1 VAGVGFEPPTME
13 VVRFFLAYLF
23 QLLRC
28 PYVLQLGQVKKV
40 GVFDNRQAVE
50 ANLGNFIN
58 VFKQTYERLCNQKC
72 PTMYNKLPFLKQ
84 GISGVVAYGTDA
96 FLILCR
102 HSRLPP
108 GMYNIGTWDETEYP
122 QLSIAK
128 TVETIVEIVEL
139 EEVLY
144 SRKLDS
150 LEPESLGEALGL
162 QAAAQLAEALLEENM
177 RTVRPSLEDAVDR
190 MKQAYELLFRLE
202 NSLRLLI
209 EKELKRQFGEVDW
222 WEEGATHD
230 AKKES
235 ARNQKDPRWKWHDP
249 LKASPLNYVD
259 FATLHDIIVNKNWD
273 NFKAILGP
281 QATFTATFKSLEVP
295 RIVIAH
301 NNLLSQEEFYD
312 FRRNTERLLRM
323 IRAYLQ

>member
-1 VAGVGFEPPTME
+1 ME

-23 QLLRC
+23 QRLRC

-40 GVFDNRQAVE
+40 GVFDNRRTVE
-50 ANLGNFIN
+50 VNLDNFVN

-72 PTMYNKLPFLKQ
+72 PTMYYKLPFLKQ
-84 GISGVVAYGTDA
+84 GISGMVVYGTDA

-102 HSRLPP
+102 NSRLPL
-108 GMYNIGTWDETEYP
+108 GMYNLGTWDETEFP

-128 TVETIVEIVEL
+128 TVETIAEIVEL

-144 SRKLDS
+144 SKKLDS
-150 LEPESLGEALGL
+150 LEPESLGEALGPK
-162 QAAAQLAEALLEENM
+162 AANQLAEALLEENM

-202 NSLRLLI
+202 NSLRQLI
-209 EKELKRQFGEVDW
+209 KQELQKQFGEDW
-222 WEEGATHD
+222 WEKGATHD

-235 ARNQKDPRWKWHDP
+235 DKHRQDPKWKWHEPIKD
-249 LKASPLNYVD
+249 SPLNFVD
-259 FATLHDIIVNKNWD
+259 FDTLHDIMVDKNWEI
-273 NFKAILGP
+273 FKEILGP
-281 QATFTATFKSLEVP
+281 QAHFSANFKNLEAP
-295 RIVIAH
+295 RNIIAH